1 MTDITDLIYKEF
13 TQYCTTDEK
22 YMSRQNLAY
31 DALEALK
38 KTLDKNQIDK
48 LNYFLNLQGINVSK
62 NETLAIDFTLDFIR
76 NIFTAA
82 KN

>member
-38 KTLDKNQIDK
+38 ITLGSN
-48 LNYFLNLQGINVSK
+48 NLFSA
-62 NETLAIDFTLDFIR
+62 E
-76 NIFTAA
+76 NISNFRFHFSIGLF
-82 KN
+82 

>member
-31 DALEALK
+31 DAVEALK